1 MRFGR
6 DFIQLLEEVETWQ
19 KAIEVASKPL
29 LDKEIIN
36 QNYIDAMIRNIKEMG
51 PYVVISKD
59 IALPHGRAED
69 GAFES
74 AISILKLNNRISF
87 GNEKNVNVII
97 VLASSKDSDHM
108 ETLKFVSTL
117 LSEQEN
123 YQLLIESDSIDDIYK
138 LFKERRE

>member
-1 MRFGR
+1 MRFER